1 MANLPRPRAHPK
13 LLFGLVFCALLLPAL
28 TDVAADSQEDS
39 DLVFDQFELPD
50 LRTLRTARE
59 SDGYSYEESSQSS
72 REDEEEQH
80 WLSRTV
86 NRIKR
91 SIGNMFSPEEKH
103 HKGHERLAKGHQKTE
118 DTAAVHPNLIRNSR
132 QSNFDIND
140 EDEEENRLDEGPGL
154 DDEDGLGSGMDGSG
168 EISTVPVG
176 FSPVEST
183 GSPILQ
189 AVLPS
194 AHPKYYRIIVTVE
207 EYYADE
213 FHDRI
218 SEAFHQLASKLEAG
232 VQELFQGKPGEQ
244 IATVISIEQKKD
256 DLFNVRATIDLE
268 SKGWTDNDGI
278 NKFIYD
284 KIQDNRKLGE
294 VTVSPE
300 DFVFTSFEEEQPKC
314 EEGQVMCLSRQCVRG
329 DARCNG
335 VRDCNDKSDEEGCPT
350 PTFTPALEPAFETV
364 TVPLATSS
372 LFTTIPTT
380 TTTTTSTTTPTT
392 TTPTPEF
399 GSGDGEEPEEP
410 IRADDVFS
418 CEHGDGKYYGDQKC
432 DGTRDCKDGSDEAH
446 CFAPKCAQGEFGC
459 DLNRCLPMSS
469 RCDGLSDCEDETDE
483 QECYSC
489 SGDAFHCDNSKCI
502 QTERVCDGD
511 PDCRDGSDEICKGSE
526 THGCLPSDFD
536 CGDGQC
542 IPNYLRCSQRA
553 ECSNGEDERNCPG
566 EASQSGFRCGS
577 GESIRLDQRCDR
589 EYDCRDQSD
598 EKNCRKFSELPL
610 TLCTPAVDRRLVCV

>member
-140 EDEEENRLDEGPGL
+140 EDEEEDLEDLYYEPGPVIPDGQVEDDYDTENGQYEDKNDEFDDPFGDFDGVGALNLSHANRLDEGPGL

-300 DFVFTSFEEEQPKC
+300 DFVFTSFEE
-314 EEGQVMCLSRQCVRG
+314 
-329 DARCNG
+329 
-335 VRDCNDKSDEEGCPT
+335 
-350 PTFTPALEPAFETV
+350 
-364 TVPLATSS
+364 
-372 LFTTIPTT
+372 
-380 TTTTTSTTTPTT
+380 
-392 TTPTPEF
+392 
-399 GSGDGEEPEEP
+399 
-410 IRADDVFS
+410 
-418 CEHGDGKYYGDQKC
+418 
-432 DGTRDCKDGSDEAH
+432 
-446 CFAPKCAQGEFGC
+446 CAQGEFGC